1 MAHDRST
8 ILEDAGVFVSQSP
21 KPTPFR
27 LSKQPMVAGPGQPP
41 IEEEPVVD
49 LVKEF
54 APATIY
60 DDLGELPAT
69 YGSGTIF
76 LAARDPHWLFV
87 YWDIDL
93 EAISP
98 EMLLDG
104 ESAFYL
110 KVFKAGGELVDQIRV
125 NTEARNWY
133 FPVKEAGVEYFVELG
148 YNDMT
153 CQWSALGRS
162 NEVFSPAD
170 AFSEGIAEFATLP
183 FHLSFQKIID
193 LIGEEIPPGETL
205 AGALARLQKSTD
217 PTLRSLASTW
227 TPEQRQLLEAL
238 VGPELV
244 AQVTLGSANV
254 DQIFRER
261 LTEILSSP
269 GASEFS
275 FLQGA
280 SSEVL
285 AALGSSLSSEIISS
299 WGKAAGLG
307 VSSLESGKAFGSE
320 VTSSWAGASFGAA
333 GVAAGAWGPTSAGAS
348 WLTGVSS
355 AETSSWQAAVL
366 SGVSS
371 WLAGLASGS
380 WESAGFALGSWG
392 AAAGASSSAAGAF
405 GSASSW
411 PGAGGASLGGSSGLS
426 SWEASH
432 GGESSGLSSW
442 EASHGG
448 GSSGLSSWEV
458 SHGGGSSWSG
468 SSWPSSIVDAAWG
481 SSWSRGASGSG
492 EGLLDVQAEVIF
504 HGKVHP
510 RASVW
515 VDGKK
520 VTPAP
525 DGSFHFHLN
534 LPTSGFD
541 IPIVASLADGSE
553 VQSAKLSWK

>member
-8 ILEDAGVFVSQSP
+8 TLEDTGVFVTTSP
-21 KPTPFR
+21 NPTPFR
-27 LSKQPMVAGPGQPP
+27 LSMQLAPVAPRPP
-41 IEEEPVVD
+41 IFQEPPVVD

-54 APATIY
+54 APTTIY
-60 DDLGELPAT
+60 DDLGELPGT
-69 YGSGTIF
+69 YGSGEIF

-87 YWDIDL
+87 YWDVDL
-93 EAISP
+93 EAIRP
-98 EMLLDG
+98 EMLLDN
-104 ESAFYL
+104 EKAFYL
-110 KVFKAGGELVDQIRV
+110 KVFKAGGELVDQIQV
-125 NTEARNWY
+125 NTEAKNWY

-148 YNDMT
+148 YNNT
-153 CQWSALGRS
+153 ACQWTALGKS
-162 NEVFSPAD
+162 NGVVSPAD

-205 AGALARLQKSTD
+205 VGALSRLQKSNN
-217 PTLRSLASTW
+217 PALRSLASTW
-227 TPEQRQLLEAL
+227 TPDQRGLLEAL

-244 AQVTLGSANV
+244 AQVVLGSANV

-261 LTEILSSP
+261 LQEILSSP

-275 FLQGA
+275 FLQGV

-285 AALGSSLSSEIISS
+285 AALESSLSSEITAS
-299 WGKAAGLG
+299 WGNAVGAG
-307 VSSLESGKAFGSE
+307 VSSFERAKAFGSE

-333 GVAAGAWGPTSAGAS
+333 GVVGAGAWGPTSAGAS
-348 WLTGVSS
+348 WLAGLGSS
-355 AETSSWQAAVL
+355 ETTSWQAAVL

-380 WESAGFALGSWG
+380 WESAGFALGSWAG
-392 AAAGASSSAAGAF
+392 AAGASSSAAAGF
-405 GSASSW
+405 GSVSSW
-411 PGAGGASLGGSSGLS
+411 FGASAGASLGGSGGLS

-432 GGESSGLSSW
+432 GGVSSW
-442 EASHGG
+442 G
-448 GSSGLSSWEV
+448 
-458 SHGGGSSWSG
+458 G
-468 SSWPSSIVDAAWG
+468 SSWPSSLVDAAWG

-492 EGLLDVQAEVIF
+492 EGLLDVQAEVVF
-504 HGKVHP
+504 HGRVNP
-510 RASVW
+510 RATVW

-534 LPTSGFD
+534 LPASGFEV
-541 IPIVASLADGSE
+541 PIVASSADGSE